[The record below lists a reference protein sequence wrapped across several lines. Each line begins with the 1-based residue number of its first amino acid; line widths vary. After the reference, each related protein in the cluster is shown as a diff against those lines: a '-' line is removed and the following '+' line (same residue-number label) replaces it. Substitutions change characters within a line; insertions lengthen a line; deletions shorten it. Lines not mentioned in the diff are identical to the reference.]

1 MRFPAPPARA
11 RVLTLAGALAVAALA
26 APASPARA
34 QSLTIPEYRELI
46 LATEGKIERIRR
58 DLVAAN
64 ARLDRAVA
72 ERDGAGSP
80 RDERARELSADIVR
94 LSRRV
99 GDLERDKRAAEAD
112 LRDLRDALDARY
124 TEAIDANL
132 ARLTALEEEDPRV
145 GALLIETGRHV
156 NARDSLRLQIR
167 IQETVRNFREYPIA
181 PTDGPAEIRE
191 KAGFYRDYVRDVQAR
206 IADIDRAVDEIRE
219 RERVRQRMQE
229 LLEDLAFLGEDV
241 PDRPGDAGGG
251 DLREDPALGG
261 GPAAALAKPPA
272 ERIRELEE
280 ERRQLELLRRRFEA
294 NVRLYEERAR
304 TVYRRQA
311 PPVEEESR

>member
-1 MRFPAPPARA
+1 
-11 RVLTLAGALAVAALA
+11 
-26 APASPARA
+26 
-34 QSLTIPEYRELI
+34 
-46 LATEGKIERIRR
+46 
-58 DLVAAN
+58 
-64 ARLDRAVA
+64 
-72 ERDGAGSP
+72 
-80 RDERARELSADIVR
+80 
-94 LSRRV
+94 
-99 GDLERDKRAAEAD
+99 
-112 LRDLRDALDARY
+112 
-124 TEAIDANL
+124 
-132 ARLTALEEEDPRV
+132 
-145 GALLIETGRHV
+145 V

>member
-1 MRFPAPPARA
+1 MRPPAHLA
-11 RVLTLAGALAVAALA
+11 RVRAPWLAWALA
-26 APASPARA
+26 ATALAGPAAPAAA
-34 QSLTIPEYRELI
+34 QALTIPEYRELI
-46 LATEGKIERIRR
+46 LATEGRIGRLDR
-58 DLVAAN
+58 ELAAAN

-72 ERDGAGSP
+72 ERDAAGSP
-80 RDERARELSADIVR
+80 RAERSRELSADIVR

-99 GDLERDKRAAEAD
+99 ADLEREKRAAEAD
-112 LRDLRDALDARY
+112 LRELRDALDARY
-124 TEAIDANL
+124 TTAIEVNL
-132 ARLTALEEEDPRV
+132 AQLAGLEEQDPRV

-167 IQETVRNFREYPIA
+167 IQETVRNFREYPIEPA
-181 PTDGPAEIRE
+181 DGPAEIRE
-191 KAGFYRDYVRDVQAR
+191 KAGFYRDYVTEVQAR
-206 IADIDRAVDEIRE
+206 IAEIDRAVNDIRE

-261 GPAAALAKPPA
+261 GAAAALAKPPA
-272 ERIRELEE
+272 EQIRELEE

-304 TVYRRQA
+304 TVYSRQA
-311 PPVEEESR
+311 PPVEEEPR